1 MEIMTGQRKMDAR
14 PLMEYF
20 KPLISWLQKQNHG
33 ERPGWSE
40 ACPVLTTRATN
51 VPCTNSNKRVTLK
64 ISEGQNL
71 NSSAVKS
78 SVSVIIL
85 YTCGLLLTLY
95 MLLKQSHI

>member
-20 KPLISWLQKQNHG
+20 KPLISWLQKQNHA

-40 ACPVLTTRATN
+40 ACPVLTTRAIN
-51 VPCTNSNKRVTLK
+51 VPCTNSNERVTLK
-64 ISEGQNL
+64 ISDQGQTD
-71 NSSAVKS
+71 SSGVKN

-85 YTCGLLLTLY
+85 YTCGLLLTFY
-95 MLLKQSHI
+95 LLMKQ